1 MKNAIIAALGAY
13 IYYGFCVEKSIVIPF
28 IVFFL
33 FWALVE
39 EIDEDIKDF
48 KRKVK
53 RGERLSKII
62 DTMKGV

>member
-62 DTMKGV
+62 DTMKGA

>member
-1 MKNAIIAALGAY
+1 MKNAIIAALGTY
-13 IYYGFCVEKSIVIPF
+13 IYYGFCVEKSIVIPI

-62 DTMKGV
+62 DTMKGA